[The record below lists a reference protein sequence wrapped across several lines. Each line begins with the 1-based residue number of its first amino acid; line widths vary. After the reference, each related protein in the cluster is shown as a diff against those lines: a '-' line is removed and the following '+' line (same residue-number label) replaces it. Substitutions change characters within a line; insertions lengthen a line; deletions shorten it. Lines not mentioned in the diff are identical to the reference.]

1 MAVGVFLPQSR
12 RKKKSKK
19 TTKVQLMR
27 QKLGMLKENMTS
39 IYIYIFR
46 WMTPNHSKIYVVVS
60 FPSINMRFIRVPG
73 IYLYIYIYTYT

>member
-39 IYIYIFR
+39 IYIYIY
-46 WMTPNHSKIYVVVS
+46 SV
-60 FPSINMRFIRVPG
+60 G
-73 IYLYIYIYTYT
+73 

>member
-19 TTKVQLMR
+19 TTKVQLMG

-39 IYIYIFR
+39 IYIYI
-46 WMTPNHSKIYVVVS
+46 PLDDSKS
-60 FPSINMRFIRVPG
+60 FQDLRGCFISIHKHEVH
-73 IYLYIYIYTYT
+73 